1 MKILN
6 KTRRNKLIIETWGK
20 RKNDWTMEDIAEIF
34 GVHLK
39 SIYRIIK
46 KDNEQPKKE
55 NNTI

>member
-6 KTRRNKLIIETWGK
+6 KTRRNELIIETWGK

>member
-6 KTRRNKLIIETWGK
+6 KTRRNELIIETWGK

-46 KDNEQPKKE
+46 KDNETKRNK
-55 NNTI
+55 I

>member
-46 KDNEQPKKE
+46 HETKRNK
-55 NNTI
+55 I